1 MGSTP
6 PRKTL
11 PSPSEPG
18 RLAERWLASIP
29 AFRETSFRVSAVR
42 ADLVGLDVA
51 VVAEAMEAIAA
62 AAEQA
67 DTRAREVLAAL
78 APSLVDTEVEARVTA
93 LREEAHERRLFALA
107 RLLRRRDRP
116 SPFQTPEPEERGTVD
131 LPGRTLTLGERK
143 ALARGHDRD
152 QLDRLLRDPHP
163 LVIKNLL
170 LNPRIT
176 EDDVVRLAAKRPT
189 YPDVQEEIAR
199 SERWSVRPRVR
210 LALAQNPYTPVALS
224 VPTLPLLMRHQI
236 DEIAHS
242 PELPSVVRAAAL
254 DLLDRRPPVPASD
267 DSREH

>member
-1 MGSTP
+1 MS
-6 PRKTL
+6 
-11 PSPSEPG
+11 SASE
-18 RLAERWLASIP
+18 RSLAERWLATIP
-29 AFRETSFRVSAVR
+29 TFRETSFRVAALR
-42 ADLVGLDVA
+42 ADLTAIDADTVA
-51 VVAEAMEAIAA
+51 DALEAIAA

-67 DTRAREVLAAL
+67 DPRAREVLTAFT
-78 APSLVDTEVEARVTA
+78 PSLVDPDFEARVA
-93 LREEAHERRLFALA
+93 ELRELAQQRRLFALA

-116 SPFQTPEPEERGTVD
+116 SPHQPPEPEERGAVS

-189 YPDVQEEIAR
+189 YPDVQEQIAR
-199 SERWSVRPRVR
+199 SERWCVRPRVR
-210 LALAQNPYTPVALS
+210 LALAQNPYTPVSLS
-224 VPTLPLLMRHQI
+224 VPTLPLLLRHEI
-236 DEIAHS
+236 HEIAHS

-254 DLLDRRPPVPASD
+254 DLLERRPPVPATD
-267 DSREH
+267 DSQEH